1 MCSTCGKRFFAAV
14 SLNKHIRSVHL
25 KKDEEKTKEVVMFN
39 CDHCTVSFPHKFS
52 LGTSI
57 YSVSTFKGEGVL
69 TSVLH
74 LCLFRGRGGKK

>member
-1 MCSTCGKRFFAAV
+1 MKTWTFRNSFFNKPYTKELSHMCSTCGKRFFAAV

-57 YSVSTFKGEGVL
+57 YMDFYI
-69 TSVLH
+69 
-74 LCLFRGRGGKK
+74 